1 MPSSS
6 ELQLR
11 FADLDYLG
19 HVTAAAYL
27 MFFEEAR
34 VNWLVDL
41 WRTPFP
47 AYVVARQEI
56 EFLREVALD
65 DSPVELS
72 IDLVHLG
79 TSSFDVE
86 ESLTVSSG
94 FRTTRSKATL
104 VAWDRPGRCARP
116 LAEAERRGLESQ
128 LGAS

>member
-1 MPSSS
+1 MPWSSRL
-6 ELQLR
+6 EIR

-27 MFFEEAR
+27 AFFEEAR
-34 VNWLVDL
+34 VAWLVDV
-41 WRTPFP
+41 WRTRFP

-65 DSPVELS
+65 DSPVVLA
-72 IDLVHLG
+72 IDLVRLG

-94 FRTTRSKATL
+94 FITTRSKATL
-104 VAWDRPGRCARP
+104 VAWDISGRRARA
-116 LAEAERRGLESQ
+116 LAEGERRGLESQ
-128 LGAS
+128 LRRV

>member
-1 MPSSS
+1 L
-6 ELQLR
+6 EIR

-34 VNWLVDL
+34 VAWLVDV
-41 WRTPFP
+41 WRTRFP

-65 DSPVELS
+65 DSPVVLA
-72 IDLVHLG
+72 IDLVRLG

-94 FRTTRSKATL
+94 FITTRSKATL
-104 VAWDRPGRCARP
+104 VAWDRSGRSARA
-116 LAEAERRGLESQ
+116 LAEEERRGLESQ
-128 LGAS
+128 LRRV